1 MCCTYCIG
9 QTKNSNDMTYY
20 KNNEPRDY
28 SKMIYSLSVNSM
40 DCEFVV
46 KVDDVLAFKWEQ
58 DSGGSITFKLN
69 QLILNN
75 GEHTVEV
82 EMYPLYG
89 KHTLGDAQV
98 ILTFHRYPKNDMANS
113 YDSFKTVKSYI
124 LDEAGEVVNDIS
136 NMKNILFLQLF
147 KLQDY
152 LLEIWDGRTL

>member
-1 MCCTYCIG
+1 M
-9 QTKNSNDMTYY
+9 
-20 KNNEPRDY
+20 
-28 SKMIYSLSVNSM
+28 V
-40 DCEFVV
+40 
-46 KVDDVLAFKWEQ
+46 
-58 DSGGSITFKLN
+58 SIRWKLKCN
-69 QLILNN
+69 
-75 GEHTVEV
+75 
-82 EMYPLYG
+82 PLYG